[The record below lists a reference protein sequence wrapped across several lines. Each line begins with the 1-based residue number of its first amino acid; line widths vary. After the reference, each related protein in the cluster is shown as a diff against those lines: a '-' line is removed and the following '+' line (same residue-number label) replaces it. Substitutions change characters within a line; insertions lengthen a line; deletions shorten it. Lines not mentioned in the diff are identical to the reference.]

1 MTCVVG
7 LASPREIRSPK
18 RKVAGLG
25 FLPVGL
31 RAPIMSK
38 FISAMQYQDVL
49 QDVVIW
55 SRKQYRPRPRLCRSD
70 GGTIPFKAYCAQF
83 YPASS
88 DSASPCTFARAGTVE

>member
-1 MTCVVG
+1 M
-7 LASPREIRSPK
+7 REIRSPK

-31 RAPIMSK
+31 RAPIMNK

-55 SRKQYRPRPRLCRSD
+55 SRKQYRTRPRLCRSD
-70 GGTIPFKAYCAQF
+70 GEIMPFRAYCAQF
-83 YPASS
+83 YPAPS
-88 DSASPCTFARAGTVE
+88 DSASPRMFARAGTVE